1 MNTNQLKKFAKQ
13 ARIRLL
19 DDVKNRF
26 LYWGLDKAGNVQ
38 NRVEAISGGYMFRGD
53 VFNDE
58 SVPPKWFNLLAAVE
72 HHTANDIIEEAA
84 YTWFN
89 RLMVIKILEEN
100 GFNSPILAYS
110 DDGHDPVILQNAKR
124 GTTPRMNDVDKRQLT
139 EYLTQSKDDEALSLL
154 LIHHC
159 RNHQLLNKLF
169 GQIDDYTELLL
180 PNNLLADDGIISL
193 LNSSELITDEDYKEV
208 ELIGW
213 LYQFYISDKKDD
225 VFAGFKNKKKA
236 RAEDIPAATQIFTP
250 KWIVKYLVEN
260 TVGRIWL
267 DKHPESDIRHSMKYL
282 VEPAGPELEMQS
294 RSYLG
299 ISTRNPIISNVTEL
313 KVLDP
318 VVGSGHFLVVAFDLL
333 MQMYKEEGYTNR
345 YAVEAILKN
354 NLFGLDIC
362 KRAVG
367 LANFAVLLKAA
378 SYYPDILSKDFLPH
392 IVAMPEPNEFNLQEI
407 YDFLGEE
414 GKKYATE
421 LQNALNAM
429 QQAQNIGSALIID
442 LSANARNFIKQ
453 RLKALTEKQNKLT
466 SFEVVLLNTFKPF
479 LQPILLL
486 TDLYPA
492 VVANPPYMGS
502 KNMNANLSNYVK
514 KHYPKSK
521 SDLFAVFMEVLP
533 NRTTKGGE
541 FGFITTPSWMFLSTF
556 EKLRKQYLDNYF
568 YKSLLHLS
576 RGVFGADFG
585 AVATVVEKALAKE
598 RTGEYLRLIE
608 RTFQEFDTEHLHQLL
623 LIVLNDKDYKFD
635 FSKYSRETG
644 IPNHSNPSGK
654 QIYYTQITQTNF
666 PKIPGSPIAYWV
678 SERVIEAFENG
689 EPLKSNTEP
698 RRSIQSGDAEK
709 FIKRWTE
716 VSTRDVEWN
725 SSDYNIRNHSKK
737 KWYRFA
743 NGGRT
748 RKWYGNLNYVINWV
762 NNGFEIKSTGK
773 AIIPNEHHYF
783 KEVIVWNRISSDYL
797 SFRFHPEGLLCGD
810 ATPFLFT
817 NNYLLELLC
826 LLNSKVSLFLLNII
840 NPTLAIQTGSIAQI
854 PILTKNIMISDTLIT
869 DNVNTNINIA
879 KKDWDSRE
887 TSWDFKQSP
896 LLSYSSLLTESF
908 NNWEEKVTVNFFQL
922 HTNEEELNRIFINIY
937 GLQDELTPYVP
948 LKDITIL
955 QEELDRSRLE
965 LVAQRS
971 EETDLRIESLNL
983 PKLPIKKDVVIK
995 QLLSYAI
1002 GCFMGRYR
1010 LDKPGLN
1017 IAHPNPTTD
1026 ELSSYQYNPAR
1037 LELEAEQS
1045 VESDLRIANKTNI
1058 FQIDD
1063 DGIIPIMG
1071 SESPFSDDIF
1081 RRVKAFVEI
1090 VWGEETLTENLN
1102 FINAA
1107 LDTDLEKY
1115 LTTKFWDD
1123 HKKTYKKKPIYWQFS
1138 SPKGAFKVLAYMH
1151 RMNRFTVQKIRTNYL
1166 FKQLNYLEQQI
1177 SVLESN
1183 ESSLNNQESRKL
1195 DKLRSDLIEC
1205 RDYDLLLKDFSDK
1218 QIEFDLDDGVTEN
1231 YKLFEG
1237 VVKKI

>member
-19 DDVKNRF
+19 ENVKNRF

-38 NRVEAISGGYMFRGD
+38 NLVEAISGGYMFRGD

-58 SVPPKWFNLLAAVE
+58 SVPPKWNNLLSAVE
-72 HHTANDIIEEAA
+72 HHTPNDIIEEAA

-89 RLMVIKILEEN
+89 RLMVIKILEQN
-100 GFNSPILAYS
+100 GYISPILAYS

-124 GTTPRMNDVDKRQLT
+124 GNTPRMNDVDKRQLN

-154 LIHHC
+154 LIHYC
-159 RNHQLLNKLF
+159 RNHHLLNKLF

-180 PNNLLADDGIISL
+180 PNNLLADEGIISQI
-193 LNSSELITDEDYKEV
+193 NSNEFINEDDYKEV

-225 VFAGFKNKKKA
+225 VFAGFKKKKKA

-267 DKHPESDIRHSMKYL
+267 DKNPESEIRSSMKYL
-282 VEPAGPELEMQS
+282 VEPENQEPS
-294 RSYLG
+294 D
-299 ISTRNPIISNVTEL
+299 PIISDITEL

-318 VVGSGHFLVVAFDLL
+318 AVGSGHFHVVAFDLL

-345 YAVEAILKN
+345 YAVEAIITH

-378 SYYPDILSKDFLPH
+378 SYYPDILSKDLLPH
-392 IVAMPEPNEFNLQEI
+392 IIAMPEPHEFSLQQV

-414 GKKYATE
+414 GKQYALE
-421 LQNALNAM
+421 LQKALSAM

-442 LSANARNFIKQ
+442 LSADARNFVQK
-453 RLKALTEKQNKLT
+453 RLNTYKDKHLT
-466 SFEVVLLNTFKPF
+466 SSEAALLNTFKPF

-492 VVANPPYMGS
+492 VVANPPYMGG
-502 KNMNANLSNYVK
+502 KNMNGELKDYLK
-514 KHYPKSK
+514 RHYPKTK

-533 NRTTKGGE
+533 NRTVKNGC
-541 FGFITTPSWMFLSTF
+541 FGLINLPSWLFLSTF
-556 EKLRKQYLDNYF
+556 EKIRDDYISNYF
-568 YKSLLHLS
+568 IMNMLHFGRGIFGIDWGSVAFTVKKSICGDRIGDYFKLH
-576 RGVFGADFG
+576 
-585 AVATVVEKALAKE
+585 
-598 RTGEYLRLIE
+598 E
-608 RTFQEFDTEHLHQLL
+608 RTFQHIHLEDIEKLFHYSYKNTDFKYNFKQYRDEDGTNEIPKDGTEKGLQ
-623 LIVLNDKDYKFD
+623 IFY
-635 FSKYSRETG
+635 
-644 IPNHSNPSGK
+644 PS
-654 QIYYTQITQTNF
+654 ISQTNF
-666 PKIPGSPIAYWV
+666 SKISGNPIAYWV
-678 SERVIEAFENG
+678 SEQVIDIFDQEKN
-689 EPLKSNTEP
+689 LKSIAPP
-698 RRSIQSGDAEK
+698 RVGLQTGENEL
-709 FIKRWTE
+709 FIRQWTE
-716 VSTRDVEWN
+716 IKNNDIGLNYSREEAR
-725 SSDYNIRNHSKK
+725 SSGK
-737 KWYRFA
+737 KWFPYN
-743 NGGRT
+743 NGGGY
-748 RKWYGNLNYVINWV
+748 RKWYGNNLDVVEWKND
-762 NNGFEIKSTGK
+762 GERIKADKLYKLSIGK
-773 AIIPNEHHYF
+773 CLPSNSKPKNIQFYF
-783 KEVIVWNRISSDYL
+783 KESITWSFVSSTNFGVRYSQKGKVFDIAGSSVFADRNSIYYL
-797 SFRFHPEGLLCGD
+797 TGLLN
-810 ATPFLFT
+810 TRLTHMFLGA
-817 NNYLLELLC
+817 L
-826 LLNSKVSLFLLNII
+826 
-840 NPTLAIQTGSIAQI
+840 NPTLNFQAGNISKIPTIICPINLSSI
-854 PILTKNIMISDTLIT
+854 
-869 DNVNTNINIA
+869 NTNVQTNI
-879 KKDWDSRE
+879 KISKFDWDSRE
-887 TSWDFKQSP
+887 TSWDFEELP
-896 LLSYSSLLTESF
+896 LLNNPSSLPESYS
-908 NNWEEKVTVNFFQL
+908 NWEEKVTEDFFKL
-922 HTNEEELNRIFINIY
+922 HENEEELNRIFIEIY
-937 GLQDELTPYVP
+937 DLGEELTPEIE

-955 QEELDRSRLE
+955 QEELDRKQLE
-965 LVAQRS
+965 IRN
-971 EETDLRIESLNL
+971 EELLINKEG
-983 PKLPIKKDVVIK
+983 LPIKKDVVIK

-1017 IAHPNPTTD
+1017 IAHPNPTSE
-1026 ELSSYQYNPAR
+1026 ELTSYHY
-1037 LELEAEQS
+1037 
-1045 VESDLRIANKTNI
+1045 SDHS
-1058 FQIDD
+1058 FEIDD

-1071 SESPFSDDIF
+1071 SDSPFSDDII

-1090 VWGEETLTENLN
+1090 VWGEENLTENLN

-1107 LDTDLEKY
+1107 LGTELEKY
-1115 LTTKFWDD
+1115 LTSKFWDD

-1138 SPKGAFKVLAYMH
+1138 SPNGTFKVLTYMH

-1177 SVLESN
+1177 GRLESN
-1183 ESSLNNQESRKL
+1183 ESSLNNQESRLL

-1231 YKLFEG
+1231 YKLFDG